1 MSCTLR
7 FFNQFSCLLLASA
20 AVNCN
25 PATEKRARERE
36 SVKERERESEREVSE
51 DQQLSAGD
59 LHEAEKGLQS
69 DFRGLN
75 IHQSTVKGSVSK
87 WR

>member
-36 SVKERERESEREVSE
+36 SVKEREREVSE